1 MLWISQTKFFQTHQI
16 LYFGNIKRWAK
27 NDAVNVFMCITK
39 TLGTKSAVFADY
51 SIFIQLT
58 ALYKESCLC
67 LSKPQTRGTVLTAE
81 VDSAIVN
88 TFKTFYV
95 LLRVDNSF
103 RICEMLWAC
112 SSCNRWIALKLF
124 IDMMI
129 VLLLGVSN
137 WWSLFPDYN

>member
-1 MLWISQTKFFQTHQI
+1 MLWIIQIILFQTHQI
-16 LYFGNIKRWAK
+16 LYFGNRKRWAK

-67 LSKPQTRGTVLTAE
+67 LSKPQTRGTVLTAD

-88 TFKTFYV
+88 TFKRYTCYI
-95 LLRVDNSF
+95 LRVDNSF
-103 RICEMLWAC
+103 RICEMLW
-112 SSCNRWIALKLF
+112 SCNHSIAMKLTIHWHDDCF
-124 IDMMI
+124 I
-129 VLLLGVSN
+129 VGCL
-137 WWSLFPDYN
+137 